1 MKGYIYQITN
11 SVNGKIYIGKTLNA
25 VSTRWSNHKSDAR
38 KGVVRYAL
46 YLAMRKHGIE
56 SFSIETLEQW
66 EGNSK
71 RALNEKLCEREKAL
85 IEERNARNPE
95 IGYNMVDGG
104 KGTAGWHPSSERW
117 EKAKQ
122 TRIKNGTYKQ
132 PHSEATKKKL
142 SDARQGYSPSSETRK
157 KNGASHLGKV
167 RSEIGRA
174 NLRAAQQKNLYRICN
189 TETEEVWL
197 VKDLTTFCKDYG
209 FSKNGLLFLLHGGS
223 RTHGKYA
230 SLQVTLEANLPA

>member
-11 SVNGKIYIGKTLNA
+11 SVNGKIYIGKTLSA

-56 SFSIETLEQW
+56 SFSIETLERW

-85 IEERNARNPE
+85 IEERDARNPE

-122 TRIKNGTYKQ
+122 TRIRNGTYKQ
-132 PHSEATKKKL
+132 PHSETTKRKIAE
-142 SDARQGYSPSSETRK
+142 ARSGYSPSLETRK
-157 KNGASHLGKV
+157 KNSEAHLGRR
-167 RSEIGRA
+167 RSEEGRA
-174 NLRAAQQKNLYRICN
+174 NLRTAQQKNLYRICN
-189 TETEEVWL
+189 AETEEVWL
-197 VKDLTTFCKDYG
+197 IKDLTAFCSERG
-209 FSKNGLLFLLHGGS
+209 LSKNGLLFLLHGGS
-223 RTHGKYA
+223 RATGKYSA
-230 SLQVTLEANLPA
+230 FTVTLEANLP